1 VFCGKAKE
9 FLSQRGFVFEEK
21 DITEDP
27 SAVEELERLGAMTT
41 PVIVI
46 DGEVVIGFNR
56 KRLES
61 CLLDGED
68 Q

>member
-1 VFCGKAKE
+1 MFCGKAKE
-9 FLSQRGFVFEEK
+9 FLSQRGIVFEEK

-46 DGEVVIGFNR
+46 DGEVVIGFSQ
-56 KRLES
+56 KRLEE
-61 CLLDGED
+61 LLT
-68 Q
+68 

>member
-1 VFCGKAKE
+1 MFCNKAKE

-21 DITEDP
+21 DITKDP

-46 DGEVVIGFNR
+46 DGEVVVGFNQ
-56 KRLES
+56 KRLEE
-61 CLLDGED
+61 LLA
-68 Q
+68 